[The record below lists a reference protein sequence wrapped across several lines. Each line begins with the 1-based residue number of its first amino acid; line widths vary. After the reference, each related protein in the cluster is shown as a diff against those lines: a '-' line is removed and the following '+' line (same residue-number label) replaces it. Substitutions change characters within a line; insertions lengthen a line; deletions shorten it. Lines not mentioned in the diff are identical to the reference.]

1 MKKKDNVLFINLS
14 ESATDCFLRWKG
26 KFSINFR
33 ENKDSQITSP
43 FCDSLSPN
51 ERWKIIGKAEM
62 I

>member
-14 ESATDCFLRWKG
+14 ESATDCLLRWKG
-26 KFSINFR
+26 KFSITFR

-51 ERWKIIGKAEM
+51 ERWKIIGKAERT
-62 I
+62 